1 MTRPIDT
8 LLTALAPAIWG
19 STFLVT
25 TEYLPDGYP
34 VTVSLLRALPAGL
47 LLLLLVRKLPPRDW
61 LGRLFI
67 LGGLNYTLFWIAL
80 FIGAYRLPGGVAA
93 TIGSVQPLMVIFLA
107 SLLLGHRIAPLAVL
121 AALSGLG
128 GVALLLLGPEARLDP
143 VGIAASLTSAAA
155 MASGT
160 VLSRKWQ
167 PPVSM
172 LTFTAWQLT
181 AGGLLLIPAALILEP
196 PLPALTAENILGLAY
211 LGLIGAALTCFLW
224 LRGISRMEPSAVSAL
239 AFLSPVTATLL
250 GWAILDQSL
259 TPLQLTGVLIIL
271 ASVWFSQH
279 LASRPSTP
287 KTQTVKGIT
296 T

>member
-47 LLLLLVRKLPPRDW
+47 LLLLLVRKLPSPDW

-80 FIGAYRLPGGVAA
+80 FMGAYRLPGGVAA
-93 TIGSVQPLMVIFLA
+93 TIGSLQPLMVIFLA
-107 SLLLGHRIAPLAVL
+107 RLLLGRRISPLAVL
-121 AALSGLG
+121 AALFGLF

-143 VGIAASLTSAAA
+143 LGIAASLTSAGA
-155 MASGT
+155 MASGM
-160 VLSRKWQ
+160 VLSRRWQ
-167 PPVSM
+167 PPVGM

-181 AGGLLLIPAALILEP
+181 AGGLLLIPAALLLEP
-196 PLPALTAENILGLAY
+196 PLPPLSAENWLGFLY
-211 LGLIGAALTCFLW
+211 LGLVGAALTCFLW
-224 LRGISRMEPSAVSAL
+224 LRGISRMEPAAVSAL
-239 AFLSPVTATLL
+239 ALLSPVTATIL
-250 GWAILDQSL
+250 GWAVLEQALSQ
-259 TPLQLTGVLIIL
+259 LQFIGALIIL
-271 ASVWFSQH
+271 ASVWMSQH
-279 LASRPSTP
+279 ASARLSP
-287 KTQTVKGIT
+287 KSNRNLQRI
-296 T
+296 